1 MPKSSLDS
9 FIQSIKD
16 VKKLIT
22 IAVSGLICSQVIALL
37 AGIQPPWPKGIL
49 ILTSMIELLVL
60 MMAWHFSSV
69 SEKMNTGKILVIL
82 FSLLCFFSLAYVF
95 MYSLFVYNIPGT
107 STDIVLG
114 CGLTHDSQLVLS
126 LNKIDLKTITDTC
139 PEEFTRILSSAE
151 FEATRVWTPW
161 TVKLNQVVIF
171 ALWLAAFSC
180 LAAFMGIFVA
190 YHKRRQSP

>member
-69 SEKMNTGKILVIL
+69 SEI
-82 FSLLCFFSLAYVF
+82 
-95 MYSLFVYNIPGT
+95 
-107 STDIVLG
+107 
-114 CGLTHDSQLVLS
+114 
-126 LNKIDLKTITDTC
+126 
-139 PEEFTRILSSAE
+139 
-151 FEATRVWTPW
+151 
-161 TVKLNQVVIF
+161 
-171 ALWLAAFSC
+171 
-180 LAAFMGIFVA
+180 
-190 YHKRRQSP
+190 